1 MPGFD
6 GTGPAG
12 RGSGTGGGF
21 GICGAGRLGLRNP
34 RSGRWFG
41 RGAGRFY
48 RGAMATR
55 GYEMP
60 GPEEEKA
67 VLKMQA
73 DQLKADLAE
82 TERRIA
88 ELEE

>member
-12 RGSGTGGGF
+12 RGPGSGGGF

-48 RGAMATR
+48 GGAIAPG
-55 GYEMP
+55 GYGMP
-60 GPEEEKA
+60 GSEDEKA
-67 VLKMQA
+67 ILKMQA

-82 TERRIA
+82 TERRIT
-88 ELEE
+88 ELED